1 MGSFTMITERPEKR
15 SKMVVH
21 AEFKSYEKALG
32 LNFGYI
38 AHCLNMNYSKERYRS
53 LK

>member
-1 MGSFTMITERPEKR
+1 MITEWPEK
-15 SKMVVH
+15 KNIKVVH
-21 AEFKSYEKALG
+21 FEFKSYQMALG

-38 AHCLNMNYSKERYRS
+38 AQCLNMNYSKERYRS